1 MAIVSP
7 LIQGEIIR
15 SRDIFDYNNKTNI
28 YKSDYYKS
36 VEVLGD
42 VSNNDETLPVRLL
55 VLGDGSAQLHGRFKL
70 GGAIA
75 RNTAMFTLPIY
86 ANLTTIIQVWK
97 LGNSANDLV
106 TEYLKVEGNS
116 VTATKEIE
124 NDSDVWGFVGHSIIT
139 SSVKL

>member
-7 LIQGEIIR
+7 LVQGEIIR

-28 YKSDYYKS
+28 YESDYYKS
-36 VEVLGD
+36 VEVLGN
-42 VSNNDETLPVRLL
+42 VSNNDEALPVRLL

-70 GGAIA
+70 NGAIT
-75 RNTAMFTLPIY
+75 RNKAMFTLPIY
-86 ANLTTIIQVWK
+86 ANLTTVIQVWK
-97 LGNSANDLV
+97 LGDATADLV
-106 TEYLKVEGNS
+106 TAYLKVEGNS
-116 VTATKEIE
+116 VTATKNIA